1 MSKTFYTSDTHF
13 GHENIIRYSGRPFS
27 SVEEMNST
35 MIENW
40 NSLVGPDDTVWHLGD
55 VVMNVK
61 WLHSV
66 SQLNGQ
72 KILVAGNHDHCWA
85 GFKKPKAT
93 VHDYIDAGFQY
104 VITNGILIHTLKN
117 NREVVLSHL
126 PYEGN
131 QHDGR
136 KFEGWR
142 PRDTGLV
149 NLCGH
154 VHEAWKIQ
162 GRSINVG
169 VDQWD
174 FKPVAEETLV
184 DLIATL

>member
-1 MSKTFYTSDTHF
+1 MTNVWYTSDTHF
-13 GHENIIRYSGRPFS
+13 GHGNIIDYCARPFS
-27 SVEEMNST
+27 SVGEMNST
-35 MIENW
+35 MIKNW
-40 NSLVGPDDTVWHLGD
+40 NSVVAPEDTVWHLGD
-55 VVMNVK
+55 VVMNIK
-61 WLHSV
+61 WLYLVAH
-66 SQLNGQ
+66 LNGH
-72 KILVAGNHDHCWA
+72 KILVSGNHDHCWA

-93 VHDYIDAGFQY
+93 VHDYLDAGFDE
-104 VITNGILIHTLKN
+104 VIPGGITTRYLNGIIP
-117 NREVVLSHL
+117 VVLSHL
-126 PYEGN
+126 PYESN

-142 PRDTGLV
+142 PEDRGLI

-174 FKPVAEETLV
+174 FKPVAEETIV